1 MISMQEASEKLL
13 EMFKSQEFGPQL
25 ALTIIR
31 RRADDPVNALPC
43 NKWSIGN
50 HILMWFF
57 GRTDAAATYLQWKNM
72 NRRVVKNAKAFP
84 IFSPVTAKVKKK
96 KDDGTEEERLIVKGF
111 RPVPVEDT
119 IGVDLKTSDYTPPE
133 MPPLYKAAEMLGVK
147 VYWRPMSQ
155 AAYGYYRPGDN
166 SITLSNGKYL
176 LRVETPAD
184 DDGIKHTKNR
194 TVEAKDWNDAER
206 QLRKLI
212 SEVAKEKPAT
222 KKQRDNR
229 RMSVSELLDRYI
241 AAKELEGKSVTTLDK
256 YRNYRRRIDEAFNG
270 RTIAD
275 LTVTRIDKFS
285 QNLSGATNRHD
296 EVRANKGK
304 AENSQIRDISQDY
317 KYQIQSLLL
326 RAIKWADKK
335 GYLTDN
341 VTHRVTKLPK
351 GEYEQIEIPDI
362 EEIIKFIDYLT
373 V

>member
-25 ALTIIR
+25 ALTIIK

-96 KDDGTEEERLIVKGF
+96 RDDGTEEERLIVKGF
-111 RPVPVEDT
+111 RPVPVFRIEDT

-166 SITLSNGKYL
+166 SITLSS
-176 LRVETPAD
+176 T
-184 DDGIKHTKNR
+184 
-194 TVEAKDWNDAER
+194 
-206 QLRKLI
+206 
-212 SEVAKEKPAT
+212 
-222 KKQRDNR
+222 DNIQKR
-229 RMSVSELLDRYI
+229 C
-241 AAKELEGKSVTTLDK
+241 
-256 YRNYRRRIDEAFNG
+256 RRIRCGSNYDWRDENK
-270 RTIAD
+270 R
-275 LTVTRIDKFS
+275 FS
-285 QNLSGATNRHD
+285 S
-296 EVRANKGK
+296 
-304 AENSQIRDISQDY
+304 ENT
-317 KYQIQSLLL
+317 
-326 RAIKWADKK
+326 AIK
-335 GYLTDN
+335 TDDCS
-341 VTHRVTKLPK
+341 V
-351 GEYEQIEIPDI
+351 GC
-362 EEIIKFIDYLT
+362 F
-373 V
+373 